1 MSICPILNQA
11 LTISRTMSRAG
22 SCSIRL
28 LKQVASRAGSCS
40 IRLLKQ
46 VASRA
51 GSCSIRLLKQVA
63 SRAGSCSI
71 RLLKQV
77 ASRAGSCS
85 IRLLKQVA
93 SLFKTIQRMGNP
105 FLCDFPELLD
115 SRNCVDRSVSTALHT
130 MEETGK
136 KQYQDYVKQDCY
148 MFSKIMFSKIM
159 FSKIMFSKFCKTTQL
174 LFMIQLRR
182 ILLLST
188 RDLI

>member
-28 LKQVASRAGSCS
+28 LTQVARTMSRAGSCS
-40 IRLLKQ
+40 IRLLTQ
-46 VASRA
+46 VARTMSRA
-51 GSCSIRLLKQVA
+51 GSCSIRLLT
-63 SRAGSCSI
+63 
-71 RLLKQV
+71 
-77 ASRAGSCS
+77 
-85 IRLLKQVA
+85 QVA

-136 KQYQDYVKQDCY
+136 KQYQDYVKQDYVQQDYVQQDCY
-148 MFSKIMFSKIM
+148 MFSKIMFSKIMFSKIM
-159 FSKIMFSKFCKTTQL
+159 FSKIMFSKFCKTTQP